1 MIDAT
6 FVRFVMVGIVN
17 TIIGYSIIMI
27 LYHTIELSYSISYF
41 LSYIIGIIISFF
53 LNRKFV
59 FFSQRDKLT
68 EFMKF
73 LVAFG
78 VSYLLSYFVLYLFM
92 EWQVLPANIV
102 FFIGMVVYSTL
113 FYLLNRYMTFK
124 KA

>member
-6 FVRFVMVGIVN
+6 FFRFVMVGIVN
-17 TIIGYSIIMI
+17 TITGYSIIMI
-27 LYHTIELSYSISYF
+27 LFHVLELSYSISYF

-59 FFSQRDKLT
+59 FFSQRDKLS

-78 VSYLLSYFVLYLFM
+78 VSYLVSYFVLYLFM
-92 EWQVLPANIV
+92 EWKVLPANIV

-113 FYLLNRYMTFK
+113 FYLLNRYVTFK
-124 KA
+124 KV